1 MYRRFLVL
9 FLLVPAGCSDD
20 AARDQGSF
28 GFSIDVPDNWIVLS
42 RAEIR
47 ENPDLF
53 DGLSI
58 EGVSP
63 EMMKEFRTRVESG
76 SVEMY
81 LREEDG
87 VTFFADNVN
96 VIKQVQVLPKTAA
109 ELKKVQEALAAE
121 FEKAFGRRLELYE
134 SRLAEVGESNAVFFE
149 FEGVVPNTRSM
160 QYQIAKSKSVA
171 LIFTATCKEATVDEV
186 RPEFEAMIKSIRFK

>member
-1 MYRRFLVL
+1 MGRLVFLLLMLVL
-9 FLLVPAGCSDD
+9 AGCSGD
-20 AARDQGSF
+20 AARDQDSF

-42 RAEIR
+42 RQEVR

-63 EMMKEFRTRVESG
+63 DVMKNFETRVESG

-81 LREEDG
+81 FRQEEG
-87 VTFFADNVN
+87 VASFADNIN
-96 VIKQVQVLPKTAA
+96 VIKQLQVLPETAGD
-109 ELKKVQEALAAE
+109 LKKYHEALPAE
-121 FEKAFGRRLELYE
+121 FEKAFGRRLKLHE
-134 SRLAEVGESNAVFFE
+134 SRLAEVGGRNAVFLE

-160 QYQIAKSKSVA
+160 QYHVAKSKSVS
-171 LIFTATCKEATVDEV
+171 LIFTATCKEATLEDV
-186 RPEFEAMIKSIRFK
+186 RPEFEAMIKSIRFR